1 MKTLVMVLV
10 VALAIAPLLILGCKT
25 ESTGPPPPR
34 NPREYAWTIDTLAY
48 PGSLQTLMRYSWGS
62 SSSNIY
68 ICGFNERGF
77 GRMYHW
83 NGQSWTNVKLL
94 VTEGGPLTR
103 VGTFSSI
110 LGFSEQAVYAA
121 GYVDIENTPFLA
133 RFDGAQW
140 SEINVSGG
148 RGLQSLWGRSPT
160 DFWIGGM
167 EGYLAHY
174 NGSQFD
180 RDSVSYTFVNDTT
193 QNPQITQII
202 GDASVTYL
210 VLGNA
215 PDTLFLPI
223 FYFYKRL
230 GSQWVLRD
238 SSYDFAR
245 LFISPSGILYRYGPG
260 GIQRQSGT
268 TWNTVLSQLA
278 AVGMGASTENNI
290 FAVGYESNGRV
301 YHYNGSDWFEFTQLR
316 MQNVRFQSV
325 WTDGKEAF
333 VIGITSDF
341 PMKTVVLHGR

>member
-1 MKTLVMVLV
+1 M
-10 VALAIAPLLILGCKT
+10 
-25 ESTGPPPPR
+25 ER
-34 NPREYAWTIDTLAY
+34 NQCL
-48 PGSLQTLMRYSWGS
+48 
-62 SSSNIY
+62 
-68 ICGFNERGF
+68 
-77 GRMYHW
+77 
-83 NGQSWTNVKLL
+83 
-94 VTEGGPLTR
+94 
-103 VGTFSSI
+103 
-110 LGFSEQAVYAA
+110 
-121 GYVDIENTPFLA
+121 
-133 RFDGAQW
+133 
-140 SEINVSGG
+140 GG
-148 RGLQSLWGRSPT
+148 RGLQSLWGRSPPI
-160 DFWIGGM
+160 FG
-167 EGYLAHY
+167 
-174 NGSQFD
+174 
-180 RDSVSYTFVNDTT
+180 
-193 QNPQITQII
+193 
-202 GDASVTYL
+202 L
-210 VLGNA
+210 VVWR
-215 PDTLFLPI
+215 DTLPTTTGVNSIGTLFRTRCRTIPRRILRSHRSLEMPLSHIWSWATHLIHSFLPI

-341 PMKTVVLHGR
+341 SNENRCVLHGR